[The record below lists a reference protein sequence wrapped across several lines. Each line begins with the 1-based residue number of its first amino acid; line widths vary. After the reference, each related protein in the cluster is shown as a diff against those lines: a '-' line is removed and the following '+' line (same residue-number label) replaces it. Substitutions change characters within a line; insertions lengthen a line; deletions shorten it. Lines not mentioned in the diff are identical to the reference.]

1 MLEELA
7 AQIGER
13 MRIEEIN
20 YPQYPSQI
28 LEPMEFTEK
37 VDDIRRYSLLAAE
50 FGYNDEARQ
59 YLNEFEESI
68 RSIIGKVNDLLD
80 RS

>member
-50 FGYNDEARQ
+50 FGYNDEASYSFSSSRG
-59 YLNEFEESI
+59 SI
-68 RSIIGKVNDLLD
+68 RSIIGK
-80 RS
+80 

>member
-28 LEPMEFTEK
+28 LEPMEFTESEG
-37 VDDIRRYSLLAAE
+37 IPCLQQNSATMT
-50 FGYNDEARQ
+50 RQ
-59 YLNEFEESI
+59 DNT
-68 RSIIGKVNDLLD
+68 
-80 RS
+80 